1 MLEQTTEIRT
11 LDDGRVLVLL
21 SGSAYGTLEFA
32 GIEGFKLYMEH
43 CREYLEEKGREA
55 PPIPDAF
62 RAAFSLGERGESH
75 G

>member
-43 CREYLEEKGREA
+43 CREYLEEKGRGWMGSPFIIQSRKLA
-55 PPIPDAF
+55 VKVRPIL
-62 RAAFSLGERGESH
+62 R
-75 G
+75 